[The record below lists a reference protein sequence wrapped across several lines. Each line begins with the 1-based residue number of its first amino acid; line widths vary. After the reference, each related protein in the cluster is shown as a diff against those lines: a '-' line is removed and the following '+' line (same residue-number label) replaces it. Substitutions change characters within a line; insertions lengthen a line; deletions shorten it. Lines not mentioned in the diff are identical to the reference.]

1 MNISKVIVAHL
12 RESLGVRVT
21 TEMPEKRVLPIVT
34 GVLPIV
40 TVVRTGGGGNRF
52 REQARYSIHSW
63 AESEA
68 AAYELSL
75 AADEAMYELDAA
87 DVNIALVTQ
96 ESLYSNIYPD
106 GTRRWTGTYTITSNR

>member
-12 RESLGVRVT
+12 RESLGVRVA
-21 TEMPEKRVLPIVT
+21 TEMPEKR
-34 GVLPIV
+34 VLPIV

-68 AAYELSL
+68 AAYELAL